1 VLCRPNGGLINDV
14 SMVLCY
20 SKSFEFPRPDE
31 EVWELRIRAH
41 HFPQIGP
48 KRTATAAS
56 SKICYTHARP
66 EQPEERPIS
75 RIRAVV
81 SGEVSV
87 VLDNRSGCMHTLPT

>member
-1 VLCRPNGGLINDV
+1 MLCRPNGGLINDV

-31 EVWELRIRAH
+31 EVWELRIRSH

-66 EQPEERPIS
+66 EQPEELRH
-75 RIRAVV
+75 
-81 SGEVSV
+81 EVSV